1 MSNNQNQSKE
11 MDKFLGK
18 LYDILVKEEIISFDE
33 KPKDLKEKNQRLEKY
48 LSKLERVQEKG
59 RHLDYI
65 KELYYDRYIIKEE
78 NISPNYWSSLEQR
91 YLNEGHGHINL
102 NNPQNDIDR
111 RVRQE
116 HISVIIRDQKES
128 LDTWLNYLLSKDS
141 DYLPM
146 WAKVWAFQGM
156 LGIGNLNENKDG
168 YNRRSG
174 TSINPFVEFDSE
186 ILGKC
191 VELITESLNKSEMT
205 DEEVNKLV
213 SSGSFSKLYG
223 KLLANKKQLKIVSDD
238 GIWVKYNYETEKQAQ
253 EKEKQGIEPEYMKLF
268 KSLQGYNT
276 GWCTAG
282 SKKTAEDQICGLS
295 NYSGGDFYVYYTMDE
310 NGDYKIPRIAIR
322 MNKNIIGEIRGIA
335 SNQNLETSMENVLEE
350 KLKEFPDAEAY
361 KKRVSDMKTLTTI
374 YQKHQNKEEL
384 TRDDLMFLYEIEEKI
399 QGFGYRKDP
408 RVKEI
413 LSIRDMKGDLAKLFE
428 CSKEEIG
435 IAPESLG
442 NRQLRLYYGLLD
454 LSDKYNAK
462 GLIFPEKINGSLE
475 LSSLKS
481 VEGLVL
487 PKQINGDLILS
498 SLSTVKGV
506 KLPEE
511 VTGDL
516 DLSSLTSAEGLTL
529 PEKIGGSLNLGSLT
543 NTEGLKL
550 PKIVN
555 GYLDLGGLST
565 VKGLKL
571 PEEVTGSLNLS
582 SLTSTEGLTLPKEI
596 DGSLY
601 LESLEF
607 AKNLVFPKHIGGDLI
622 LRGLNRAENLIFPE
636 KIDGELDLSSLSSAR
651 NVTFP
656 RELARL
662 DLDYLEY
669 AEELKLPEKVGG
681 YYRFY
686 GLTVAKNLTFPRELD
701 GDLEFNNLIS
711 VENVVF
717 PEKMGGSLDLSS
729 LTTAEGL
736 VLPKQIGGDFFLSS
750 LTSVKGLVLPEI
762 VGCGVYLND
771 LSSAEGLILPKQI
784 GGDLDLGSL
793 TSADGLKLPEQIDG
807 DLFLSSLINTGG
819 LALPEQVTGDLDLS
833 SLTSVEGLT
842 LPRIVDGEL
851 NLSSLTTTEGLT
863 IPENHHYGKVIAP
876 NLNIDNDLDINKT
889 TGRSK

>member
-1 MSNNQNQSKE
+1 MNSNQNQSKE

-18 LYDILVKEEIISFDE
+18 LYDILVKEEIISYDD
-33 KPKDLKEKNQRLEKY
+33 KPKDLKEKNQRLKKY

-65 KELYYDRYIIKEE
+65 RELYYDRYIIKEE
-78 NISPNYWSSLEQR
+78 NISPNYWSGLEQR

-111 RVRQE
+111 RLRQE

-238 GIWVKYNYETEKQAQ
+238 GIWVKYNYETKKQVQ

-295 NYSGGDFYVYYTMDE
+295 NYSGGDFYVYYTKDE
-310 NGDYKIPRIAIR
+310 NVDYKIPRIAIR
-322 MNKNIIGEIRGIA
+322 MNKNKIGEIRGIA

-361 KKRVSDMKTLTTI
+361 KKKVSDMKTLTTI

-384 TRDDLMFLYEIEEKI
+384 TRDDLMFLYEIEDEI
-399 QGFGYRKDP
+399 QGFGYGKDP

-413 LSIRDMKGDLAKLFE
+413 LDIRDMKRDLAKLFD
-428 CSKEEIG
+428 CSRDEIG

-442 NRQLRLYYGLLD
+442 NRQLRLYYGPLD

-462 GLIFPEKINGSLE
+462 GLILPKQVVGFLDLKFLENAQGLSLPKIVNGYLDLDFLVDANGLVLPEKLNGYVYLNSLTSANGLIFPEKINGSLE

-481 VEGLVL
+481 AEGLVL

-511 VTGDL
+511 VTGNL

-529 PEKIGGSLNLGSLT
+529 PEKIGG
-543 NTEGLKL
+543 
-550 PKIVN
+550 
-555 GYLDLGGLST
+555 
-565 VKGLKL
+565 
-571 PEEVTGSLNLS
+571 
-582 SLTSTEGLTLPKEI
+582 
-596 DGSLY
+596 
-601 LESLEF
+601 
-607 AKNLVFPKHIGGDLI
+607 
-622 LRGLNRAENLIFPE
+622 
-636 KIDGELDLSSLSSAR
+636 
-651 NVTFP
+651 
-656 RELARL
+656 
-662 DLDYLEY
+662 
-669 AEELKLPEKVGG
+669 
-681 YYRFY
+681 YYGFD
-686 GLTVAKNLTFPRELD
+686 GLTVAKNLTFPREFD

-711 VENVVF
+711 VESVVF

-793 TSADGLKLPEQIDG
+793 TS
-807 DLFLSSLINTGG
+807 
-819 LALPEQVTGDLDLS
+819 
-833 SLTSVEGLT
+833 VEGLT

-851 NLSSLTTTEGLT
+851 NLSSLTTTEGLI